1 MGLIAGECDISL
13 PDISFEEIKDF
24 VESTKFLHENSKSY
38 KEEKTY
44 YQHHGKMLP
53 WNRRILE
60 VDGNPYHNYRIRN
73 PFVKLTPIIDSLPIV
88 KSSRVILLISQ
99 EEQFDYDLN
108 FHFDLDN
115 GYGFRICYGL
125 DTDKPFIEM
134 SKLKSEY
141 LENNN
146 ARSNINQNMLED
158 KIYKVIP
165 TKSNTVFC
173 LNGYNYPHR
182 VPVTNSG
189 SRFVLIIRGDMMPEN
204 NIKFLTRIDE

>member
-13 PDISFEEIKDF
+13 PDISFEEIKNF
-24 VESTKFLHENSKSY
+24 IESTKFQHENSMSY
-38 KEEKTY
+38 KEENAY
-44 YQHHGKMLP
+44 YQRHGKILP

-60 VDGNPYHNYRIRN
+60 VNGNPYYNYKLRH
-73 PFVKLTPIIDSLPIV
+73 PFIKLTKIIDSLPII

-99 EEQFDYDLN
+99 EEQSDYDLN

-125 DTDKPFIEM
+125 DTSKAFIEM

-141 LENNN
+141 LEN
-146 ARSNINQNMLED
+146 RTGIRQDMLED
-158 KIYKVIP
+158 KIYQVIP
-165 TKSNTVFC
+165 SKSNTVFC

-182 VPVTNSG
+182 VPVNNSG

>member
-24 VESTKFLHENSKSY
+24 VESTKFQHENSISY
-38 KEEKTY
+38 NEEKTY

-60 VDGNPYHNYRIRN
+60 VKGNPYYNYKRRH
-73 PFVKLTPIIDSLPIV
+73 PFIKLTKIIDSLPII

-99 EEQFDYDLN
+99 EEQSDYDLN

-125 DTDKPFIEM
+125 DTSKAFIEM

-141 LENNN
+141 LENN
-146 ARSNINQNMLED
+146 RTGIRQDMLED
-158 KIYKVIP
+158 KIYQVIP
-165 TKSNTVFC
+165 SKSNTVFC

-182 VPVTNSG
+182 VPVNNSG